1 MGSIKNNSQPYIVFY
16 KISSV
21 IIALAFL
28 ITGVGN
34 LLPFQHIANDMAH
47 LSFPS
52 YFMKILGFWKILAG
66 LSMILPIPNR
76 FKDFAYVG
84 MMLDLTG
91 AALSRF
97 FVGDA
102 FLLILIPLIVSIVVT
117 LNYMVRNQNQG
128 I

>member
-1 MGSIKNNSQPYIVFY
+1 MNAIKNTQKPYNLFY
-16 KISSV
+16 KISTV

-34 LLPFQHIANDMAH
+34 LVPFQHIASDMIH
-47 LSFPS
+47 LGYPS
-52 YFMKILGFWKILAG
+52 YFLKILGFWKLMAG
-66 LSMILPIPNR
+66 LIMIFPLPNK

-102 FLLILIPLIVSIVVT
+102 FFMVLIPICISILVT
-117 LNYMVRNQNQG
+117 LNYWVRNTSLK
-128 I
+128 